1 MPSRTL
7 VTGATGTVGSLLV
20 RELSK
25 RGEPTRAA
33 VHTEAK
39 ARSIVEANIEIFEM
53 DFADKQSIDAAL
65 KGIEKVYLLTP
76 FSPGQSEMANFFVD
90 RAKEAGVKYI
100 VRQSVLAAE
109 TEAITLLRHHR
120 ASETHIEESGVPY
133 THLRP
138 NSFMQNFVKFMG
150 EGIRTSGKI
159 YLPLKTARVSYIDA
173 RDIAR
178 VAATLLA
185 GDVKPDHLNRA
196 YALTGPAPYS
206 MDDVAASISK
216 ASGRPVQYMDVSPAD
231 ARGAMG
237 AAGLPDWAIE
247 AMIELY
253 EFQRAGR
260 AEFVSTATEELTGAR
275 PCALEDFIR
284 DNAGAFR
291 SAA

>member
-25 RGEPTRAA
+25 RGEQTRAA

-39 ARSIVEANIEIFEM
+39 ARMLTEANVEIFEM
-53 DFADKQSIDAAL
+53 DFADKPSIDAAL
-65 KGIEKVYLLTP
+65 RGIEKVYLLTP
-76 FSPGQSEMANFFVD
+76 LGPGQPEMANFFVD

-100 VRQSVLAAE
+100 IRQSALAAE
-109 TEAITLLRHHR
+109 TEAITLLRQHR
-120 ASETHIEESGVPY
+120 ASETHIEESGIPY

-138 NSFMQNFVKFMG
+138 NSFMQNFVNFMG

-185 GDVKPDHLNRA
+185 GAIKPEHLNRA
-196 YALTGPAPYS
+196 YALTGPQPYS

-216 ASGRPVQYMDVSPAD
+216 ASGRPVQYMDISPAD
-231 ARGAMG
+231 AR
-237 AAGLPDWAIE
+237 AGMQSAGIADWAIE
-247 AMIELY
+247 AMVELY

-260 AEFVSTATEELTGAR
+260 AEFISSATEEITGSR
-275 PCALEDFIR
+275 PFAFEDFAR
-284 DNAGAFR
+284 DNSGAFR